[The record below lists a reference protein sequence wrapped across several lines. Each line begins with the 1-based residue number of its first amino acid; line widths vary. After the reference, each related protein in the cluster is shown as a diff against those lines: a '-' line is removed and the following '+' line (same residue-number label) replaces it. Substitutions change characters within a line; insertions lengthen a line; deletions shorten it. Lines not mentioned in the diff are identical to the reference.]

1 MKFKLLFAV
10 DESRFFVI
18 SQFAKSLEKKGIECK
33 IIDDLDIY
41 DSKYSN
47 RKYLR
52 WLKKSEKLQSVL
64 DEFKPDAVFTER
76 VSHLSSLILK
86 QKIPLIIFL
95 RGDYWSEVKWAKE
108 TLGKKTNEQLEVWV
122 KGKVAEKCFSESTLI
137 LPICKYLGKIVTK
150 RYPEKNIQILYQ
162 GIDTKDWFE
171 TQDMKLKHPCVGL
184 VQGATIWEK
193 TKELLILP
201 KILEE
206 LPDVHFYWAGDGI
219 YRNEVLPIL
228 EKFENFHWI
237 GAIDYPDKVREFLSE
252 IDVYA
257 LISGI
262 DMSPHTILEASLMKK
277 PILATDI
284 GGVSES
290 ITKENGFLIK
300 KGEPSEWIKKISLLI
315 RDEHMIDEMG
325 KKSHEYVKNNFIW
338 DKIAEDFV
346 NILKEKTNLIKE

>member
-10 DESRFFVI
+10 DKSRFFDI
-18 SQFAKSLEKKGIECK
+18 SQFAESLEKKGIEYK

-41 DSKYSN
+41 DSEYSN
-47 RKYLR
+47 KKYLR
-52 WLKKSEKLQSVL
+52 WLKKSKKLQNII
-64 DEFKPDAVFTER
+64 DEFKPNAVFTER
-76 VSHLSSLILK
+76 VSHLSSLVLK
-86 QKIPLIIFL
+86 HKIPLIIFL

-108 TLGKKTNEQLEVWV
+108 TLEQKTNEQVEIWV

-137 LPICKYLGKIVTK
+137 LPICKYLEKIVMK
-150 RYPEKNIQILYQ
+150 RYPKNNVQILYQ
-162 GIDTKDWFE
+162 GIDAKDWFE

-193 TKELLILP
+193 TKELLVLP
-201 KILEE
+201 KILEK

-219 YRNEVLPIL
+219 YRDKVLPML

-237 GAIDYPDKVREFLSE
+237 GAIDYPNKVRDFLSE

-300 KGEPSEWIKKISLLI
+300 KGEYNEWIEKISLLVG
-315 RDEHMIDEMG
+315 DKHMTEQMG
-325 KKSHEYVKNNFIW
+325 KKSHEHIKNNFMW
-338 DKIAEDFV
+338 DKIAEDFMK
-346 NILKEKTNLIKE
+346 ILKEQTNLIRE